1 MNLNLPLKQVN
12 MRAKEFIVEQK
23 LDDVHD
29 GLDIADKSLPN
40 TYIIP
45 SLQNQDFYELY
56 RFGVAIAAVRGE
68 SGIKDGVQNG
78 NEPEFRATSSW
89 GENQIVSSMDSGVGE
104 LIDKALAKIGKS
116 GKKSVSTPGSDEMDD
131 TLTQSPIKS
140 FKGYKR

>member
-1 MNLNLPLKQVN
+1 

-23 LDDVHD
+23 LQDVHD
-29 GLDIADKSLPN
+29 GLDVVDKSLPN

-131 TLTQSPIKS
+131 TLTQSPIKA

>member
-1 MNLNLPLKQVN
+1 
-12 MRAKEFIVEQK
+12 MRAKEFITEQK
-23 LDDVHD
+23 LQDVHD

-68 SGIKDGVQNG
+68 GGIKDGVQNG

-116 GKKSVSTPGSDEMDD
+116 GKKSVSSPSSDEMDD
-131 TLTQSPIKS
+131 TLTQSPVRA

>member
-1 MNLNLPLKQVN
+1 
-12 MRAKEFIVEQK
+12 MRAKEFITEQK
-23 LDDVHD
+23 LQDVHD

-116 GKKSVSTPGSDEMDD
+116 GKKSVSSPSSDEMDD
-131 TLTQSPIKS
+131 TLTQSPVRA

>member
-1 MNLNLPLKQVN
+1 

-29 GLDIADKSLPN
+29 GLDVVDKSLPN

-131 TLTQSPIKS
+131 TLTRSPIKG

>member
-78 NEPEFRATSSW
+78 NEPEFRASSSW

-116 GKKSVSTPGSDEMDD
+116 GKKSVSSPSSDEMDD
-131 TLTQSPIKS
+131 TLTQSPVRA

>member
-12 MRAKEFIVEQK
+12 MRAKEFIIEQK
-23 LDDVHD
+23 LQDVHD
-29 GLDIADKSLPN
+29 GLDVVDKSLPN

-68 SGIKDGVQNG
+68 SGIKDGVHNG
-78 NEPEFRATSSW
+78 NEPEFRAASSW
-89 GENQIVSSMDSGVGE
+89 GEHQIVSSMDSGVGE

-131 TLTQSPIKS
+131 TLTQSPMKA

>member
-1 MNLNLPLKQVN
+1 

-29 GLDIADKSLPN
+29 GLDVVDKSLPN

-131 TLTQSPIKS
+131 TLTQSPLKG

>member
-1 MNLNLPLKQVN
+1 MNLNLLLKQVN

>member
-1 MNLNLPLKQVN
+1 
-12 MRAKEFIVEQK
+12 MRAKEFITEQK
-23 LDDVHD
+23 LQDVHD
-29 GLDIADKSLPN
+29 GLDVVDKSLPN

-68 SGIKDGVQNG
+68 SGVDDGVLAG
-78 NEPEFRATSSW
+78 NEPEFKASSSW
-89 GENQIVSSMDSGVGE
+89 GEHQIVSSMDSGVGE

-131 TLTQSPIKS
+131 TTLQSPLKA

>member
-1 MNLNLPLKQVN
+1 

-23 LDDVHD
+23 LQDVHD
-29 GLDIADKSLPN
+29 GLDVVDKSLPN

>member
-1 MNLNLPLKQVN
+1 MNLNLLLKQVN

-131 TLTQSPIKS
+131 TLTQSPIKG